1 MVFASW
7 LLLYRLMAAQNL
19 GGGGIL
25 LGNLIY
31 SAFALFIEN
40 LRPFESR
47 QDDITKVWRSC
58 GGSM

>member
-1 MVFASW
+1 
-7 LLLYRLMAAQNL
+7 MAVRNL

-25 LGNLIY
+25 LGNLFQF
-31 SAFALFIEN
+31 AFALFTEN

-47 QDDITKVWRSC
+47 QDDITKIWRSC